1 MRTRAAGEEER
12 MGAVYEDLTV
22 IELADR
28 RNQWAGKLLADGGAR
43 VIQIEPIAG
52 GAARWCGPF
61 VDDKADPDRCLDY
74 WWYNTG
80 KESVALDLVRA
91 PAQDLLRKLLAKA
104 DIFLESVPP
113 GTLAQC
119 GLDYAAVAGNRALI
133 HASLTDFGQDGPWR
147 DLQMNDAAHLALG
160 GQMASSGY
168 SDPKETPIGGKGN
181 QAWHMGCAFVLHGI
195 TVALYDRMSS
205 GEGQYIDVSIH
216 DACAIGTEAAV
227 PQWMY
232 YGSAMHRQTGMH
244 ANPRRQ
250 PPLQLPTADGKYM
263 IAVMQ
268 NFGSRVWERLIK
280 WMDEKGVTGEL
291 HDPKYQD
298 EAFRMSEYR
307 TGTVVRDAI
316 ARLIAASN
324 GEECFHRAQSYGIS
338 WGLVHAAEENY
349 DIPHYRQR
357 NYWRSIEHPEIG
369 RAIDYPRGPV
379 ACDAIGIEPRRRAPR
394 LGEHTRQVLQ
404 GDLGLSDQ
412 DVASLTASGAIR

>member
-1 MRTRAAGEEER
+1 MSG
-12 MGAVYEDLTV
+12 VYEGLTV
-22 IELADR
+22 VEVADR

-43 VIQIEPIAG
+43 VIQIEPIQG
-52 GAARWCGPF
+52 SPGRWCGPF
-61 VDDKADPDRCLDY
+61 VDDKVDPDRCLDY

-80 KESVALDLVRA
+80 KQSVALDLARK
-91 PAQDLLRKLLAKA
+91 PAQDLVRKLLARA
-104 DIFLESVPP
+104 DVFLESTPP
-113 GTLAQC
+113 GALAKL
-119 GLDYAAVAGNRALI
+119 GLDYDSVAANRALI
-133 HASLTDFGQDGPWR
+133 YASLTDFGQDGPWR
-147 DLQMNDAAHLALG
+147 DYQMNDAAHLALG
-160 GQMASSGY
+160 GQMSSSGY
-168 SDPKETPIGGKGN
+168 SDPKETPIGGQGH
-181 QAWHMGCAFVLHGI
+181 QSWHMGCAFVLHGI

-205 GEGQYIDVSIH
+205 GDGQYIDVSIH

-232 YGSAMHRQTGMH
+232 YGSTMNRQTGMH

-268 NFGSRVWERLIK
+268 NFGPRVWERLIK

-298 EAFRMSEYR
+298 EAYRMSEYR

-349 DIPHYRQR
+349 DIRHYQQR

-369 RAIDYPRGPV
+369 RAIPYPRGPV
-379 ACDAIGIEPRRRAPR
+379 ACDAIQIEPRGRAPR
-394 LGEHTRQVLQ
+394 LGEHTKQVLQ
-404 GDLGLSDQ
+404 QDLGLSDQ
-412 DVASLTASGAIR
+412 GFASLTAAGAIR

>member
-1 MRTRAAGEEER
+1 MGGVYAG
-12 MGAVYEDLTV
+12 LTV
-22 IELADR
+22 VELADR

-43 VIQIEPIAG
+43 VIQIEPIG
-52 GAARWCGPF
+52 GSPGRWCGPF
-61 VDDKADPDRCLDY
+61 VNDKADPDCCLDY
-74 WWYNTG
+74 WWNNTG
-80 KESVALDLVRA
+80 KQSVAVDIERK
-91 PAQDLLRKLLAKA
+91 PAQDLLRKLLARA
-104 DIFLESVPP
+104 DVFLESTAP
-113 GTLAQC
+113 GTLAKL
-119 GLDYAAVAGNRALI
+119 GLDYGAVADNRALI
-133 HASLTDFGQDGPWR
+133 YASLTDFGQDGPWR
-147 DLQMNDAAHLALG
+147 DYQMNDAAHLALG

-168 SDPKETPIGGKGN
+168 SDPKAPPIGGQGH

-195 TVALYDRMSS
+195 TVALFDRLSS

-232 YGSAMHRQTGMH
+232 YGSTMYRQPGMH
-244 ANPRRQ
+244 ATPKRQ

-268 NFGSRVWERLIK
+268 NFGPRVWEYLIK

-307 TGTVVRDAI
+307 TGTVVRDAV

-338 WGLVHAAEENY
+338 WGLVHAAEENF
-349 DIPHYRQR
+349 DIPHYQQR
-357 NYWRSIEHPEIG
+357 DYWRSIEHPEIG
-369 RAIDYPRGPV
+369 RSIPYPRGPF
-379 ACDAIGIEPRRRAPR
+379 ACDALGIEPRGRAPR
-394 LGEHTRQVLQ
+394 LGEHTQHLLAH
-404 GDLGLSDQ
+404 DLGISADAITALR
-412 DVASLTASGAIR
+412 ASGVVR

>member
-1 MRTRAAGEEER
+1 
-12 MGAVYEDLTV
+12 MGGVYEELTV
-22 IELADR
+22 VELADR

-43 VIQIEPIAG
+43 VIQIEPIEG
-52 GAARWCGPF
+52 SPGRWCGPF
-61 VDDKADPDRCLDY
+61 VDDKVDPNACLDY

-80 KESVALDLVRA
+80 KQSVALDLARA
-91 PAQDLLRKLLAKA
+91 PAQDLVRKLLAKA
-104 DIFLESVPP
+104 DVFLESTSP
-113 GTLAQC
+113 GTLARHQ
-119 GLDYAAVAGNRALI
+119 LDYASVAGNRALI
-133 HASLTDFGQDGPWR
+133 YASLTDFGQDGPWR
-147 DLQMNDAAHLALG
+147 DYCMNDAAHLALG

-168 SDPKETPIGGKGN
+168 SDPKETPIGGQGH

-195 TVALYDRMSS
+195 TVALYERMSS

-232 YGSAMHRQTGMH
+232 YGSAMYRQTGMH

-250 PPLQLPTADGKYM
+250 PPLQLPTADGKYI

-268 NFGSRVWERLIK
+268 NFGPRVWERLLK
-280 WMDEKGVTGEL
+280 WMDEKGVTAEL
-291 HDPKYQD
+291 HDAKYQD
-298 EAFRMSEYR
+298 EAYRMSEYR

-349 DIPHYRQR
+349 DIPHYHQR
-357 NYWRSIEHPEIG
+357 NYWRPIEHPEIG
-369 RAIDYPRGPV
+369 RAIPYPRGPI
-379 ACDAIGIEPRRRAPR
+379 ACDAIRIEPRGRAPH
-394 LGEHTRQVLQ
+394 LGEHTKQVLIE
-404 GDLGLSDQ
+404 DLGLSDQ
-412 DVASLTASGAIR
+412 DVASLSASGAVR